1 VSLRARA
8 ESWLRTFDA
17 MDTIDLV
24 TRLGLVAILVSD
36 HVAGYEWYLKAPT
49 RGRAS
54 AGLLVPTLARRS
66 SFWGVLTFAFTLRT
80 LTDWWFQDNHLFVFT
95 YWCLTLALALR
106 LAQPLPALATSARL
120 LVGLSFALAT
130 LWKAFLSPDYMDGT
144 YFHHTVLTD
153 PRFRDLGAI
162 LGRVPESLYTA
173 NLDQLARLRAWRPD
187 VQEVSV
193 QTTWA
198 MGILSQVL
206 TWWTVG
212 IEALLGL
219 CFLWPREGG
228 PRRIRNWVLLL
239 FGWTTYAVA
248 TVPTFGWTLMTL
260 GAAQCEPGERVERL
274 LYAVTCALILIYAY
288 VEILSLVRPFVPA
301 P

>member
-49 RGRAS
+49 RGLAI

-173 NLDQLARLRAWRPD
+173 NLDQLARLRAWRPMP
-187 VQEVSV
+187 SAPAAASPSAWTRR
-193 QTTWA
+193 TTHWP
-198 MGILSQVL
+198 GCGRSCS
-206 TWWTVG
+206 TWR
-212 IEALLGL
+212 AA
-219 CFLWPREGG
+219 PRS
-228 PRRIRNWVLLL
+228 PR
-239 FGWTTYAVA
+239 GA
-248 TVPTFGWTLMTL
+248 TAASSPT
-260 GAAQCEPGERVERL
+260 R
-274 LYAVTCALILIYAY
+274 
-288 VEILSLVRPFVPA
+288 RPS
-301 P
+301 

>member
-49 RGRAS
+49 RGLAI

-130 LWKAFLSPDYMDGT
+130 Q
-144 YFHHTVLTD
+144 
-153 PRFRDLGAI
+153 
-162 LGRVPESLYTA
+162 TA
-173 NLDQLARLRAWRPD
+173 QPYRL
-187 VQEVSV
+187 
-193 QTTWA
+193 
-198 MGILSQVL
+198 
-206 TWWTVG
+206 
-212 IEALLGL
+212 
-219 CFLWPREGG
+219 
-228 PRRIRNWVLLL
+228 
-239 FGWTTYAVA
+239 AVA
-248 TVPTFGWTLMTL
+248 RGPDADPWREIGTRSFRRTTMTSGAPGRPTTVRPVPTG
-260 GAAQCEPGERVERL
+260 
-274 LYAVTCALILIYAY
+274 
-288 VEILSLVRPFVPA
+288 
-301 P
+301 